1 MPEFNAPGHKLQAKV
16 SGTVQFL
23 KGDVWRMRLE
33 AMPPVKRIGVGLLRI
48 ALLVGRGFNQDQC
61 LLRASA
67 LTYYTMLSI
76 VPVAALA
83 FGIAKGFGFQKVLEA
98 QLYENFPGQEAVV
111 ERVMAFALT
120 LLESTRG
127 GVIAGFGMAL
137 LFWAVIK
144 VMNNIEASFNHI
156 WQVDRPR
163 SLVRKFSDYLA
174 IMLLSPLLVIMQ
186 SSATVFI
193 TTQLTDI
200 ANRIRLIGYFSPLI
214 FFSFKLIPYFIVW
227 ILFTLVY
234 MVMPNT
240 RVRFGAGLLAG
251 VVAGTGYQLLQW
263 VYITFQVG
271 ASRYNAIYGSFA
283 ALPLFLV
290 WLQVSWII
298 VLFGAEIAYAV
309 QHVRHYEYAP
319 DTRRSSFGYRQRVAL
334 GIVQHVV
341 QCFDQGAAPLTMSQ
355 IAAELGLPRPLAQR
369 VLDEL
374 VESRVL
380 TPIPGE
386 DEDDPGF
393 LPARDVDHFTITYIL
408 DALEARGIDDIPL
421 RPTPAQERLTA
432 AVDAL
437 RQVARQSAA
446 NIRLKD
452 I

>member
-1 MPEFNAPGHKLQAKV
+1 MHEPEITGHKLQAKV
-16 SGTVQFL
+16 SDTVHFL
-23 KGDVWRMRLE
+23 KGDVWRLQLQT
-33 AMPPVKRIGVGLLRI
+33 MPVFKRIGVGTLRI
-48 ALLVGRGFNQDQC
+48 ALLVGRSFKDDQI

-83 FGIAKGFGFQKVLEA
+83 FGIAKGFGFQKMLEA
-98 QLYENFPGQEAVV
+98 QLYENFPGQQAVV
-111 ERVMAFALT
+111 ERVMGFALT
-120 LLESTRG
+120 LLDSTRG
-127 GVIAGFGMAL
+127 GVIAGIGLAL

-144 VMNNIEASFNHI
+144 VMNHIEASFNHI
-156 WQVDRPR
+156 WQVHRSR
-163 SLVRKFSDYLA
+163 SLIRKFTDYIA
-174 IMLLSPLLVIMQ
+174 IMLLSPLLVLMQ

-200 ANRIRLIGYFSPLI
+200 ASRIRLIGYFSPLI
-214 FFSFKLIPYFIVW
+214 FFSLKLIPYFLVW
-227 ILFTLVY
+227 ILFTLIY

-240 RVRFGAGLLAG
+240 RVRLGAGLLAG

-271 ASRYNAIYGSFA
+271 AARYNAIYGSFA

-298 VLFGAEIAYAV
+298 VLFGAEIAFAV
-309 QHVRHYEYAP
+309 QHVQQYEFAP
-319 DTRRSSFGYRQRVAL
+319 DTRRSSFRYRQRVAL
-334 GIVQHVV
+334 GIMQLIVQR
-341 QCFDQGAAPLTMSQ
+341 FDAGGPPLTALQ
-355 IAAELGLPRPLAQR
+355 IAAELGLPRVLAGR

-374 VESRVL
+374 VASRLL
-380 TPIPGE
+380 TPISCD

-408 DALEARGIDDIPL
+408 EALEARGVEDLPL
-421 RPTPAQERLTA
+421 HQTPSQERLSA
-432 AVDAL
+432 AVEAL